1 MTDGIVIPYDLL
13 LTVPLSDISLNL
25 LSSFQGLQE
34 MLSVVSSYE
43 SAILSN
49 VAKSLFALLDDLANN
64 IGSLSE
70 ELSSLSDAIP
80 GTFTA
85 ITEAISSLKIG
96 TGISDAVVEIKN
108 NFLKVIQVLD
118 DVQNSESN
126 VTKKFNE
133 AVLQLATSVQVVIVS
148 IGLIAEKA
156 ALNIGSVSTEA
167 KEVIVS
173 LTLILNTTVFI
184 VRSISSL
191 IASKVSPDRVT
202 PTSSALNS
210 FLVIVERIQPPITTI
225 TTLISSSVKS
235 SLSLVVSTIG
245 VTLTSLTHQL
255 NASMDKL
262 QTSVVLEISNQLENI
277 LFKLIGSHDGFAKSV
292 SNSTATITA
301 CISIVSSADFGIHS
315 KVSRQLYPVFRALL
329 QLTASD
335 DEIVTEFIS
344 SLSTILDI
352 LKLTTNSLILGIGV
366 EVTGALIK
374 SIESLFDFLR
384 EMLLMANHKATNVVN
399 MDRITKECAK
409 AVQIFDSVVVATSN
423 TISDAISSANSLA
436 FEAVIALQFLHS
448 TVLYVVEWIT
458 SVSASVYVTKAGK
471 THELVASLAVILV
484 VMLQDDSKTMEMI
497 AGSVNHSI
505 SDVVLSITSP
515 ASIRSSTA
523 NAAISNISGVKTNTT
538 VKFDQISS
546 GGGRAVPIEGIVNTT
561 EGNLSQ
567 ILNGLTGSLS
577 SVSKTFASSLN
588 RLKSSLKQIVSSDS
602 ELLQTISGAL
612 ISVITKLSE
621 LSGSATQILSL
632 TSNSL
637 NLFFGQLLET
647 SSRLSALGDVCV
659 SFSSS
664 VVETSSAL
672 HSLIYAINDYKGT
685 VHVLFDSIKMVAKSV
700 QVLISTLSAIIHAAV
715 NANEVVLNSVS
726 VTIAALPYLVSTI
739 ILVIQQVVGATLP
752 TVSAT
757 VGSITTPHQDLTLS
771 ISDILETLTSITAD
785 MTTLVVVGNLNKIP
799 SNILLSVSNLNNSTS
814 SSLSKISGI
823 VANIKA
829 SLSLADQA
837 S

>member
-1 MTDGIVIPYDLL
+1 M
-13 LTVPLSDISLNL
+13 PLSDISLNL

-34 MLSVVSSYE
+34 TLSVVSSYE
-43 SAILSN
+43 STFLSN
-49 VAKSLFALLDDLANN
+49 VAKSLFALLDEVANN
-64 IGSLSE
+64 IGNLSE
-70 ELSSLSDAIP
+70 ELSSLNDAIP
-80 GTFTA
+80 TTFSA

-96 TGISDAVVEIKN
+96 TGISDAVVDIEN

-126 VTKKFNE
+126 VTTKFND

-148 IGLIAEKA
+148 IALIAEKA

-191 IASKVSPDRVT
+191 IASKVSPDAVT

-210 FLVIVERIQPPITTI
+210 FLVIIERIQPSITTI

-235 SLSLVVSTIG
+235 SLSLVISTIG
-245 VTLTSLTHQL
+245 VTLTPLTHQL
-255 NASMDKL
+255 KESMDKL
-262 QTSVVLEISNQLENI
+262 QTSVVLEISNQLESI
-277 LFKLIGSHDGFAKSV
+277 LFKVIGSHDGFTKSV
-292 SNSTATITA
+292 SPSTATITA
-301 CISIVSSADFGIHS
+301 CISIISSSDLGIQS

-335 DEIVTEFIS
+335 DEIITEFIS
-344 SLSTILDI
+344 SLSIILDI
-352 LKLTTNSLILGIGV
+352 LKSTTNNLTLGIGV

-374 SIESLFDFLR
+374 SIENIFDFLK
-384 EMLLMANHKATNVVN
+384 EMLFLVNHKTINLMN

-409 AVQIFDSVVVATSN
+409 AVQVFDSIVVATLN
-423 TISDAISSANSLA
+423 TISESISSANSLA
-436 FEAVIALQFLHS
+436 FEAVIASQFLHS

-471 THELVASLAVILV
+471 THELLSSLAVIVV
-484 VMLQDDSKTMEMI
+484 VMLQQDSKTIEMI
-497 AGSVNHSI
+497 AGSVSHSI
-505 SDVVLSITSP
+505 SDVVLSITSS
-515 ASIRSSTA
+515 ASLRSSTA
-523 NAAISNISGVKTNTT
+523 NAAISNISGVNTNTT

-546 GGGRAVPIEGIVNTT
+546 GGGSAVPIEGIVNTT
-561 EGNLSQ
+561 EGNLSR

-577 SVSKTFASSLN
+577 SISNTFTSSLN

-602 ELLQTISGAL
+602 ELLQTISGVL

-621 LSGSATQILSL
+621 ISGSATQILSL

-664 VVETSSAL
+664 IIETSTAL

-685 VHVLFDSIKMVAKSV
+685 VHLLFDSIKMVAKSV
-700 QVLISTLSAIIHAAV
+700 QVLISTFSAIIHAAV
-715 NANEVVLNSVS
+715 NANEAVLNSVS
-726 VTIAALPYLVSTI
+726 VTIVALPYLVSTI

-757 VGSITTPHQDLTLS
+757 VGSITTPHHDLTLS
-771 ISDILETLTSITAD
+771 ISDVLETLTSITAD
-785 MTTLVVVGNLNKIP
+785 MTTLVVVGIFDKIP